1 MKIQMKNQ
9 FKPGDMVKLKA
20 SGQTV
25 TIKDLAIRPSR
36 DGVVTIEDKYVC
48 IWYDGTK
55 TQRAVFHEDAL
66 YFPLA

>member
-1 MKIQMKNQ
+1 MKNQ

-25 TIKDLAIRPSR
+25 TIKGLVIRPSR

-48 IWYDGTK
+48 IWYNGT
-55 TQRAVFHEDAL
+55 
-66 YFPLA
+66 